1 MNIVKEDIDALSVVI
16 RVSIEK
22 DDYTEAVEKSLK
34 DYRKKANV
42 HGFRQGMAP
51 MGLIRK
57 MYYRYVVADEVS
69 KLAGDKLYDYIREQG
84 LKTLGEPL
92 PTEGQPSIDWDTDER
107 FDFSWD
113 LGLAPQI
120 EVKLTKR
127 DKFPMYKI
135 SIDDEVRARYVESY
149 TNRYGSYQ
157 PAQQADDKSLLRA
170 TLTELDAD
178 DAPREGGVSVDEA
191 SISIPMVADEAER
204 QLFIGTKEGDVL
216 QIDVQKAFPNEADRA
231 ALLHLK
237 KEQLAEVSSRFQAT
251 ISSVQTY
258 TPAELNQ
265 ALFDQAFGEGI
276 VTSLEEFN
284 SRIDSQIE
292 QNFSSESDARFAV
305 DARAKLID
313 KVKFDLPKE
322 FLLRWLASINE
333 GKFTRE
339 QIEAEYPAFEKDMK
353 WMLISSHIAEEQ
365 HIEVEKEEVEG
376 YAKEYARAQF
386 AAYGMGYLPEEYIER
401 YAADML
407 KKQDEVK
414 RMYDR
419 VRDNKVVEWIKDTV
433 SISVKDIS
441 SDDFFKLK

>member
-1 MNIVKEDIDALSVVI
+1 MNIVKEDIDAMSAVI

-22 DDYTEAVEKSLK
+22 DDYAEAVEKSLK

-42 HGFRQGMAP
+42 HGFRPGMAP

-69 KLAGDKLYDYIREQG
+69 KLAGEKLYDYIKEQE

-92 PTEGQPSIDWDTDER
+92 PTEGQPSINWETDEC

-135 SIDDEVRARYVESY
+135 AIDDEVRARYVESY
-149 TNRYGSYQ
+149 TNRFGSYQ

-191 SISIPMVADEAER
+191 SISIAMVADEAER
-204 QLFIGTKEGDVL
+204 QRFIGSKEGDVL

-237 KEQLAEVSSRFQAT
+237 KEQLAEVSPRFQAT

-265 ALFDQAFGEGI
+265 ELFDQVFGEGI

-305 DARAKLID
+305 DARAKMLD
-313 KVKFDLPKE
+313 KVKFELPKE

-333 GKFTRE
+333 GKYTRE

-353 WMLISSHIAEEQ
+353 WMLISSHIADEQ
-365 HIEVEKEEVEG
+365 HIEVEKEEVES

-386 AAYGMGYLPEEYIER
+386 AAYGMGYLPEEYIGR
-401 YAADML
+401 YAADLL
-407 KKQDEVK
+407 KKQEEVK
-414 RMYDR
+414 RMYER
-419 VRDNKVVEWIKDTV
+419 VRDNKVVEWIKDNV

-441 SDDFFKLK
+441 ADEFFKLK